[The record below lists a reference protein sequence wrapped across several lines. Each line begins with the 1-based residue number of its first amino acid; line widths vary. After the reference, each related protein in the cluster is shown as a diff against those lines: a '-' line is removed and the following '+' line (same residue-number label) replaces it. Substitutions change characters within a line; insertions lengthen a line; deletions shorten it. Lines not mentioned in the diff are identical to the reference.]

1 MVEPSEALKDGAAA
15 LEETDAAVAE
25 AVLPIQHK
33 PAVRLLGTA
42 SEIGDQPQMRALSA
56 GLIGLGLLARRPRL
70 ARAGLRMLVAHELAT
85 GVKDFI
91 KRRVDRTR
99 PRSLSEGEAPEIRA
113 GSNRAKES
121 TSFPSGHSAG
131 AAATARAFAREFPEY
146 RVPAHTGAGLVAL
159 AQIPRCAHYP
169 TDVGVGLAIGVAS
182 EAALAWLFP
191 PVASDGAATE
201 RPGA

>member
-1 MVEPSEALKDGAAA
+1 MVEPSEALKDGASTLQEA
-15 LEETDAAVAE
+15 DAAVTE
-25 AVLPIQHK
+25 AVLPIRHA
-33 PAVRLLGTA
+33 PAVRILGTA

-56 GLIGLGLLARRPRL
+56 GLIGLGLMARRPRL

-85 GVKDFI
+85 AVKNFV

-113 GSNRAKES
+113 GSNRAKEA

-131 AAATARAFAREFPEY
+131 AAATARAYA
-146 RVPAHTGAGLVAL
+146 GAGLVAL

-169 TDVGVGLAIGVAS
+169 SDVGVGLAIGVVS

-191 PVASDGAATE
+191 AAAVAKAAVDGADA
-201 RPGA
+201 